1 MMNRFDLFKTNRTAM
16 RKSIVFLFITITT
29 TFSLPAQNTEAAKK
43 LLDEVSAKIASFK
56 TMTFDFDYVLENRQ
70 ENIKQET
77 NGSVTVSG
85 DRYKLLFLGA
95 EQLYDGEKTYTI
107 VPENEEITIETKDE
121 AEDVGI
127 NPSKLLYFYKEGYAF
142 QWDIKQNVMGR
153 NIQFIKLIPMDENK
167 DINYLLLGIDTIK
180 KTIYRLIEIGF
191 NQTRT
196 TLTISNFIPDVKLA
210 ANFFTFDPALY
221 PDYYINQ

>member
-1 MMNRFDLFKTNRTAM
+1 M
-16 RKSIVFLFITITT
+16 RKSIVFLFFTLTT
-29 TFSLPAQNTEAAKK
+29 TFSLQAQNTEAAKK

-153 NIQFIKLIPMDENK
+153 NIQFIKLIPC
-167 DINYLLLGIDTIK
+167 LLYTSPSPRD
-180 KTIYRLIEIGF
+180 R
-191 NQTRT
+191 TR
-196 TLTISNFIPDVKLA
+196 SRMPSSA
-210 ANFFTFDPALY
+210 
-221 PDYYINQ
+221 

>member
-1 MMNRFDLFKTNRTAM
+1 M
-16 RKSIVFLFITITT
+16 RKSIVFLFFTLTT
-29 TFSLPAQNTEAAKK
+29 TFSLQAQNTEAAKK

-56 TMTFDFDYVLENRQ
+56 TMIFDFDYVLENRQ

-180 KTIYRLIEIGF
+180 KTIYRLIEIGS

>member
-1 MMNRFDLFKTNRTAM
+1 M
-16 RKSIVFLFITITT
+16 RKSIVFLFFTLTT
-29 TFSLPAQNTEAAKK
+29 TFSLQAQNTEAAKK

-121 AEDVGI
+121 AEYVGI

-180 KTIYRLIEIGF
+180 KTIYRLIEIGS

>member
-1 MMNRFDLFKTNRTAM
+1 
-16 RKSIVFLFITITT
+16 
-29 TFSLPAQNTEAAKK
+29 
-43 LLDEVSAKIASFK
+43 
-56 TMTFDFDYVLENRQ
+56 MTFEFDYVLENRQ

-95 EQLYDGEKTYTI
+95 EQLFDGEKTYTI
-107 VPENEEITIETKDE
+107 VPENEEITITSIEET
-121 AEDVGI
+121 EDIGI
-127 NPSKLLYFYKEGYAF
+127 NPSKLLYFYKEGYSF

-153 NIQFIKLIPMDENK
+153 TIQFIKLIPTEENK
-167 DINYLLLGIDTIK
+167 DVDYLLLGIDTIK
-180 KTIYRLIEIGF
+180 KTIYRLIEIGS

-196 TLTISNFIPDVKLA
+196 TLTISSFISNVKLA
-210 ANFFTFDPALY
+210 ANFFKFDPSLY

>member
-1 MMNRFDLFKTNRTAM
+1 M
-16 RKSIVFLFITITT
+16 RKQIVFLLFTSVLSIQ
-29 TFSLPAQNTEAAKK
+29 LNAQDTKAAQK
-43 LLDEVSAKIASFK
+43 LLDEVSTKIASFE
-56 TMTFDFDYVLENRQ
+56 TMTFEFDYVLENRQ

-95 EQLYDGEKTYTI
+95 EQLFDGEKTYTI
-107 VPENEEITIETKDE
+107 VPENEEITITSIEET
-121 AEDVGI
+121 EDIGI

-153 NIQFIKLIPMDENK
+153 TIQFIKLIPTEENK
-167 DINYLLLGIDTIK
+167 DVDYLLLGIDTVK
-180 KTIYRLIEIGF
+180 KTIYRLIEIGS

-196 TLTISNFIPDVKLA
+196 TLTISNFVPNVKLTS
-210 ANFFTFDPALY
+210 NFFEFDASLY

>member
-1 MMNRFDLFKTNRTAM
+1 MKKR
-16 RKSIVFLFITITT
+16 IVLLLLSTLL
-29 TFSLPAQNTEAAKK
+29 SLQLKAQNTEAAQQ
-43 LLDEVSAKIASFK
+43 LLDEVSAKIASFE
-56 TMTFDFDYVLENRQ
+56 TMAFEFDYVLENRQ

-95 EQLYDGEKTYTI
+95 EQMFDGKKTYTI
-107 VPENEEITIETKDE
+107 VPDNEEITISSMEET
-121 AEDVGI
+121 EDIGI

-153 NIQFIKLIPMDENK
+153 TIQFIKLIPTEKNK
-167 DINYLLLGIDTIK
+167 EVEYLLLGIDLLK
-180 KTIYRLIEIGF
+180 KTIYRLIEIGS

-196 TLTISNFIPDVKLA
+196 TLTISNFVSNIKLA
-210 ANFFTFDPALY
+210 ADFFTFDPSAY

>member
-1 MMNRFDLFKTNRTAM
+1 M
-16 RKSIVFLFITITT
+16 RKSIVFLFITLTT

-180 KTIYRLIEIGF
+180 KTIYRLIEIGA

-196 TLTISNFIPDVKLA
+196 TLTISNFVPDVKLA
-210 ANFFTFDPALY
+210 VNFFTFDPTLY

>member
-1 MMNRFDLFKTNRTAM
+1 M
-16 RKSIVFLFITITT
+16 RKQIVFLLFTSVLSIQ
-29 TFSLPAQNTEAAKK
+29 LNAQDTKAAQK
-43 LLDEVSAKIASFK
+43 LLDEVSTKIASFE
-56 TMTFDFDYVLENRQ
+56 TMTFEFDYVLENRQ

-95 EQLYDGEKTYTI
+95 EQLFDGEKTYTI
-107 VPENEEITIETKDE
+107 VPENEEITITSVEET
-121 AEDVGI
+121 EDIGL

-153 NIQFIKLIPMDENK
+153 TIQFIKLIPTEENK
-167 DINYLLLGIDTIK
+167 DVDYLLLGIDTVK
-180 KTIYRLIEIGF
+180 KTIYRLIEIGS

-196 TLTISNFIPDVKLA
+196 TLTISNFVPNVKLTS
-210 ANFFTFDPALY
+210 NFFEFDASLY

>member
-1 MMNRFDLFKTNRTAM
+1 M
-16 RKSIVFLFITITT
+16 RKRIVFLLFTSVLSIQ
-29 TFSLPAQNTEAAKK
+29 LNAQNTEAAQK
-43 LLDEVSAKIASFK
+43 LLDEVSTKIASFE
-56 TMTFDFDYVLENRQ
+56 TMTFEFDYVLENRQ

-95 EQLYDGEKTYTI
+95 EQLFDGKKTYTV
-107 VPENEEITIETKDE
+107 VPENEEITITSIEET
-121 AEDVGI
+121 EDIGI
-127 NPSKLLYFYKEGYAF
+127 NPSKLLYFYKEGYSF

-153 NIQFIKLIPMDENK
+153 TIQFIKLIPAEENK
-167 DINYLLLGIDTIK
+167 DVDYLLLGIDTVK
-180 KTIYRLIEIGF
+180 KTIYRLIQIGS

-196 TLTISNFIPDVKLA
+196 TLTISNFVSNVKLNN
-210 ANFFTFDPALY
+210 NFFEFDASLY

>member
-1 MMNRFDLFKTNRTAM
+1 M
-16 RKSIVFLFITITT
+16 RKSIVFLFFTLTT
-29 TFSLPAQNTEAAKK
+29 TFSLQAQNTEAAKK

-85 DRYKLLFLGA
+85 DLYKLLFLGA

-142 QWDIKQNVMGR
+142 QWDKKQNVMGR
-153 NIQFIKLIPMDENK
+153 NIQ
-167 DINYLLLGIDTIK
+167 
-180 KTIYRLIEIGF
+180 
-191 NQTRT
+191 
-196 TLTISNFIPDVKLA
+196 
-210 ANFFTFDPALY
+210 
-221 PDYYINQ
+221 

>member
-1 MMNRFDLFKTNRTAM
+1 M
-16 RKSIVFLFITITT
+16 RKQIVFLLFTSVLSIQ
-29 TFSLPAQNTEAAKK
+29 LNAQDTKAAQK
-43 LLDEVSAKIASFK
+43 LLNEVSTKIASFE
-56 TMTFDFDYVLENRQ
+56 TMTFEFDYVLENRK

-85 DRYKLLFLGA
+85 DLYKLFFLGA
-95 EQLYDGEKTYTI
+95 EQLFDGKKTYTI
-107 VPENEEITIETKDE
+107 VPENEEITITSVEET
-121 AEDVGI
+121 EDIGI

-153 NIQFIKLIPMDENK
+153 TIQFIKLVPTEENK
-167 DINYLLLGIDTIK
+167 DVDYLVLGIDTIK
-180 KTIYRLIEIGF
+180 KTIYRLIEIGS

-196 TLTISNFIPDVKLA
+196 TLTISNFVPNVTLTS
-210 ANFFTFDPALY
+210 NFFEFDASLY

>member
-1 MMNRFDLFKTNRTAM
+1 M
-16 RKSIVFLFITITT
+16 RKQIVFLLFTSILSIQ
-29 TFSLPAQNTEAAKK
+29 LNAQDTKAAQK
-43 LLDEVSAKIASFK
+43 LLDEVSTKIASFE
-56 TMTFDFDYVLENRQ
+56 TMTFEFDYVLENRQ

-95 EQLYDGEKTYTI
+95 EQLFDGKKTYTI
-107 VPENEEITIETKDE
+107 VPENDEITITSVEET
-121 AEDVGI
+121 EDIGI
-127 NPSKLLYFYKEGYAF
+127 NPSKLLYFYKEGYSF

-153 NIQFIKLIPMDENK
+153 AIQFIKLIPTEENK
-167 DINYLLLGIDTIK
+167 DVDYLLLGIDTVK
-180 KTIYRLIEIGF
+180 KTIYRLIEIGS

-196 TLTISNFIPDVKLA
+196 TLTISNFVTNVKLTN
-210 ANFFTFDPALY
+210 NFFEFDASLY

>member
-1 MMNRFDLFKTNRTAM
+1 M
-16 RKSIVFLFITITT
+16 RKQIVFLLFTSILSIQ
-29 TFSLPAQNTEAAKK
+29 LNAQDTKAAQK
-43 LLDEVSAKIASFK
+43 LLDEVSTKIASFE
-56 TMTFDFDYVLENRQ
+56 TMTFEFDYVLENRQ

-95 EQLYDGEKTYTI
+95 EQLFDGKKTYTI
-107 VPENEEITIETKDE
+107 VPENDEITITSVEET
-121 AEDVGI
+121 EDIGI

-153 NIQFIKLIPMDENK
+153 AIQFIKLIPTEENK
-167 DINYLLLGIDTIK
+167 DVDYLLLGIDTVK
-180 KTIYRLIEIGF
+180 KTIYRLIEIGS

-196 TLTISNFIPDVKLA
+196 TLTISNFVTNVKLTN
-210 ANFFTFDPALY
+210 NFFEFDASLY

>member
-1 MMNRFDLFKTNRTAM
+1 M
-16 RKSIVFLFITITT
+16 RKLIVFLFFTSVLSIQ
-29 TFSLPAQNTEAAKK
+29 LNAQNTEAAQK
-43 LLDEVSAKIASFK
+43 LLDEVSTKIASFE
-56 TMTFDFDYVLENRQ
+56 TMTFEFDYVLENRQ

-95 EQLYDGEKTYTI
+95 EQLFDGEKTYTI
-107 VPENEEITIETKDE
+107 VPENEEITITSIEET
-121 AEDVGI
+121 EDIGI
-127 NPSKLLYFYKEGYAF
+127 NPSKLLYFYKEGYSF

-153 NIQFIKLIPMDENK
+153 TIQFIKLIPTEENK
-167 DINYLLLGIDTIK
+167 DVDYLLLGIDTIK
-180 KTIYRLIEIGF
+180 KTIYRLIEIGS

-196 TLTISNFIPDVKLA
+196 TLTISNFVSNVKLA
-210 ANFFTFDPALY
+210 ANFFKFDSSLY

>member
-16 RKSIVFLFITITT
+16 RKSIVFLFFTLTT
-29 TFSLPAQNTEAAKK
+29 TFSLQAQNTEAAKK

-180 KTIYRLIEIGF
+180 KTIYRLIEIGS

>member
-1 MMNRFDLFKTNRTAM
+1 M
-16 RKSIVFLFITITT
+16 RKQIVFLLFTSVLSIQ
-29 TFSLPAQNTEAAKK
+29 LNAQDTKAAQK
-43 LLDEVSAKIASFK
+43 LLNEVSTKIASFE
-56 TMTFDFDYVLENRQ
+56 TMTFEFDYVLENRQ

-85 DRYKLLFLGA
+85 DLYKLFFLGA
-95 EQLYDGEKTYTI
+95 EQLFDGKKTYTI
-107 VPENEEITIETKDE
+107 VPENEEITITSVEET
-121 AEDVGI
+121 EDIGI

-153 NIQFIKLIPMDENK
+153 TIQFIKLVPTEEKK
-167 DINYLLLGIDTIK
+167 DVDYLLLGIDTIK
-180 KTIYRLIEIGF
+180 KTIYRLIEIGS

-196 TLTISNFIPDVKLA
+196 TLTISNFVPNVKLTS
-210 ANFFTFDPALY
+210 NFFEFDASLY